1 MLKVMIVDDEPYV
14 REGLKYIIDWEE
26 NGFEICGDAKD
37 GDEAYSK
44 IQTMKPN
51 IVLMDIQMSG
61 KLGIDVIKEIT
72 EQEIDTKFI
81 VITGYSD
88 FEYAKRSIKYGV
100 EEYLLKPIDEEEL
113 LNIVLKIKKNIEN
126 KNKKVDRDEKTEI
139 TLRQHVLIQYMLN
152 KEVIDYP
159 EIKEELQSSRIHIAL
174 ISNSLNKYNLEN
186 INKIEDIIQ
195 ENIEDKE
202 KVDIIK
208 FGEKIVLVIRDIN
221 INYSYRLLNNIKK
234 NLDNKIGGNNFIALG
249 DEVNNLNEI
258 YISYKSAIDLI
269 NDKFLFNKSEVISNF
284 KIENENIDL
293 TIDEKDIIE
302 KIFTYTE
309 ISQKEKIKE
318 NINELEKVLRAKR
331 YREDEAKILI
341 TRALLEFKDKIKKEY
356 KIKEEEIKIDNIL
369 IDKIYRKE
377 TLNDIINL
385 LLEKLL
391 NISNNISI
399 ASNNSSIKRIV
410 KYVEK
415 NYYKDLKLEN
425 LADIFNYNSAY
436 LGKIFKSYTGESFN
450 TYLDKVR
457 IEEAKKLLI
466 EENLKVYEVCDN
478 IGYKNIDYFHSKFK
492 KYVGISPLNYKKQ
505 REITKK

>member
-44 IQTMKPN
+44 IQSMKPN

-186 INKIEDIIQ
+186 INRIEDIIQ

-208 FGEKIVLVIRDIN
+208 FGEKIVLVIRDIY
-221 INYSYRLLNNIKK
+221 INYSYKLLNNIKK

-258 YISYKSAIDLI
+258 YISYKSAINLI
-269 NDKFLFNKSEVISNF
+269 NDKFLFNKNEVISNF
-284 KIENENIDL
+284 KINNENIDL
-293 TIDEKDIIE
+293 SIDEKEILE

-309 ISQKEKIKE
+309 INQKEKIKE
-318 NINELEKVLRAKR
+318 NIYDLEKIIIAKR

-341 TRALLEFKDKIKKEY
+341 TRELLEFKDKIKKDY
-356 KIKEEEIKIDNIL
+356 KIKEEEIKLDNIL

-377 TLNDIINL
+377 TLNDIMNL

-391 NISNNISI
+391 NISNNISL

-457 IEEAKKLLI
+457 IEKAKKLLI

-505 REITKK
+505 KEITRK

>member
-1 MLKVMIVDDEPYV
+1 MLKVMIVDDEHYV
-14 REGLKYIIDWEE
+14 REGLKYIIDWEANE
-26 NGFEICGDAKD
+26 FEICGDAKD

-44 IQTMKPN
+44 IQSIKPD

-72 EQEIDTKFI
+72 EQDIDTKFI

-113 LNIVLKIKKNIEN
+113 LNIVLKIKKDIEN

-139 TLRQHVLIQYMLN
+139 TLRQHILIQYMLN

-159 EIKEELQSSRIHIAL
+159 EIKEELQSSRIQIAL

-186 INKIEDIIQ
+186 INRIEDIIQ

-221 INYSYRLLNNIKK
+221 INYSYKLLNNIKK

-249 DEVNNLNEI
+249 DEVTKLKDI

-284 KIENENIDL
+284 KIKNEGIDL
-293 TIDEKDIIE
+293 SIDEKEILE
-302 KIFTYTE
+302 KIFIYIE
-309 ISQKEKIKE
+309 INQKEKIKE
-318 NINELEKVLRAKR
+318 NIYDFEKIIIAKR

-341 TRALLEFKDKIKKEY
+341 TRALLEFKDKIKKDY
-356 KIKEEEIKIDNIL
+356 KIKEEEIKLDNIL
-369 IDKIYRKE
+369 IDEIYRKE

-391 NISNNISI
+391 DISNNISI

-505 REITKK
+505 KEVVKK

>member
-1 MLKVMIVDDEPYV
+1 MLKVMIVDDEHYV
-14 REGLKYIIDWEE
+14 REGLKYIIDWEANE
-26 NGFEICGDAKD
+26 FEICGDAKD

-44 IQTMKPN
+44 IQSIKPD

-72 EQEIDTKFI
+72 EQDIDTKFI

-113 LNIVLKIKKNIEN
+113 LNIVLKIKKDIEN

-139 TLRQHVLIQYMLN
+139 TLRQHILIQYMLN

-159 EIKEELQSSRIHIAL
+159 EIKEELQSSRIQIAL

-186 INKIEDIIQ
+186 INRIEDIIQ

-221 INYSYRLLNNIKK
+221 INYSYKLLNNIKK
-234 NLDNKIGGNNFIALG
+234 NLDNRIGGNNFIALG

-284 KIENENIDL
+284 KIKNEGIDL
-293 TIDEKDIIE
+293 SIDEKEILE
-302 KIFTYTE
+302 KIFIYIE
-309 ISQKEKIKE
+309 INQKEKIKE
-318 NINELEKVLRAKR
+318 NIYDFEKIIIAKR

-341 TRALLEFKDKIKKEY
+341 TRALLEFKDKIKKDY
-356 KIKEEEIKIDNIL
+356 KIK
-369 IDKIYRKE
+369 
-377 TLNDIINL
+377 
-385 LLEKLL
+385 
-391 NISNNISI
+391 
-399 ASNNSSIKRIV
+399 
-410 KYVEK
+410 
-415 NYYKDLKLEN
+415 
-425 LADIFNYNSAY
+425 
-436 LGKIFKSYTGESFN
+436 
-450 TYLDKVR
+450 
-457 IEEAKKLLI
+457 
-466 EENLKVYEVCDN
+466 
-478 IGYKNIDYFHSKFK
+478 
-492 KYVGISPLNYKKQ
+492 
-505 REITKK
+505 

>member
-1 MLKVMIVDDEPYV
+1 MLKVMIIDDEPYV
-14 REGLKYIIDWEE
+14 REGLKYIIEWEK

-37 GDEAYSK
+37 GNEAYSK
-44 IQTMKPN
+44 IQSIKPD
-51 IVLMDIQMSG
+51 IALIDIQMPG
-61 KLGIDVIKEIT
+61 KLGIDVIKEIK
-72 EQEIDTKFI
+72 EQGINTKFV
-81 VITGYSD
+81 VISGYSD

-113 LNIVLKIKKNIEN
+113 LEIILKIKKDIKNEN
-126 KNKKVDRDEKTEI
+126 QKSEMDENTKNR
-139 TLRQHVLIQYMLN
+139 LRQYILTQYMLK
-152 KEVIDYP
+152 KEVADYP
-159 EIKEELQSSRIHIAL
+159 EIKEKLENSKIQVAL
-174 ISNSLNKYNLEN
+174 ISNSFNKYNFEN
-186 INKIEDIIQ
+186 INKIEEIIL
-195 ENIEDKE
+195 ENIEEKE
-202 KVDIIK
+202 KVDVIK

-221 INYSYRLLNNIKK
+221 INYSHKLLNNIKK
-234 NLDNKIGGNNFIALG
+234 SLDNKIGGNNFISLG
-249 DEVNNLNEI
+249 DEVSKLEEI
-258 YISYKSAIDLI
+258 HLSYKSAIDLT
-269 NDKFLFNKSEVISNF
+269 NDKFLFNKTDIISNL
-284 KIENENIDL
+284 KIRNENINL
-293 TIDEKDIIE
+293 NINEKEILE

-318 NINELEKVLRAKR
+318 NLDDLEKIIRGKR
-331 YREDEAKILI
+331 YREDETKILI
-341 TRALLEFKDKIKKEY
+341 TRALLEFKDKMNKDY
-356 KIKEEEIKIDNIL
+356 KIKEEETGIDDIL
-369 IDKIYRKE
+369 IDEIYKKE
-377 TLNDIINL
+377 TLNDIKVL

-391 NISNNISI
+391 DISNNISI

-415 NYYKDLKLEN
+415 NYYKDLKLEI

-505 REITKK
+505 KEVSKK